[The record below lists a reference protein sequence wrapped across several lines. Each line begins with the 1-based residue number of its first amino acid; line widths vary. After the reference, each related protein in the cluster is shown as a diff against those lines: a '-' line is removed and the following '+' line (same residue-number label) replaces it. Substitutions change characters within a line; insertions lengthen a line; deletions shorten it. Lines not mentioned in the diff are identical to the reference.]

1 MKQLQKF
8 TQNTSAITS
17 IIIALLLL
25 GLMAITLTTIQTVY
39 VPRWVEHHEGLH
51 MQEVASQFADIK
63 HALDIQTLSQDKTSI
78 STPITLGTDQQ
89 SFLTTSRTSGSIHIK
104 SNDVTFSISNSSDQL
119 SFSLGSLQYISR
131 NNYYVDQS
139 YILEAGAVIINQ
151 TEGYIMSSDPPVIYQ
166 HQGFNL
172 SYNFYNITERGGKTD
187 ISGFGTYLI
196 QTNYSNT
203 DSYNLTNITTIQII
217 GAHPNAWYLLL
228 NTTLQDIGLNYGV
241 DYSISTTSSQ
251 VNVAVSSTINISID
265 IITLYAQISPG
276 RIG

>member
-89 SFLTTSRTSGSIHIK
+89 SFLTTSRTYGSIHIK

-119 SFSLGSLQYISR
+119 SFPG
-131 NNYYVDQS
+131 
-139 YILEAGAVIINQ
+139 
-151 TEGYIMSSDPPVIYQ
+151 
-166 HQGFNL
+166 
-172 SYNFYNITERGGKTD
+172 
-187 ISGFGTYLI
+187 
-196 QTNYSNT
+196 
-203 DSYNLTNITTIQII
+203 
-217 GAHPNAWYLLL
+217 
-228 NTTLQDIGLNYGV
+228 
-241 DYSISTTSSQ
+241 
-251 VNVAVSSTINISID
+251 
-265 IITLYAQISPG
+265 G
-276 RIG
+276 RISAPFHLHDPRLRLLPAIIPNRELRYFP